1 MKYFIILA
9 LLASVVD
16 DCSSLMN
23 KPISASRFLSYT
35 LCCNKLEAKRA
46 FHSTISSKSTMLRKN
61 FEPMF
66 MSNRMTLDTSN
77 DDDMEEVV
85 THLDEAD
92 LRAFWERSGMSAS
105 SYDEDIALSKM
116 MMADID
122 DDDDDDD
129 DDSDGTFGN
138 DDLMDNRSAGNALA
152 LKRSSAG
159 NKKEMLSSSP
169 ATNSAQRVSSTSKRG
184 LLSRKLLN
192 KTNKKT
198 VSEKDYLKDKLNI
211 DSDATAIKVGDNG
224 KAEKND
230 VENNLSQTLPSES
243 VPVND
248 IPAGR
253 SVGEIF
259 LRSRCFT
266 LNNVDVLL

>member
-9 LLASVVD
+9 LLASVID

-35 LCCNKLEAKRA
+35 LCYNKLEAKCA
-46 FHSTISSKSTMLRKN
+46 FHSTISSKSSMLRKN

-77 DDDMEEVV
+77 DDDMEEDV

-122 DDDDDDD
+122 DDDDN
-129 DDSDGTFGN
+129 DGTFGN
-138 DDLMDNRSAGNALA
+138 DDLMDNRGAGNALV

-169 ATNSAQRVSSTSKRG
+169 ATSSIQRVSSTSKGG

-192 KTNKKT
+192 RTNKKT
-198 VSEKDYLKDKLNI
+198 VSEKDYQKDKENI
-211 DSDATAIKVGDNG
+211 DSDTTAIKVGDNG
-224 KAEKND
+224 KAKKND
-230 VENNLSQTLPSES
+230 VENNSSQTFPPES

-253 SVGEIF
+253 SVGENI